1 MLFLTLASHIH
12 TSIISRE
19 WWKNCTSSIFIH
31 LWDSVLVYI
40 FSIYMLFLE
49 CLNGKVNA
57 RLLEKWPYV
66 LSIIFFKFS
75 ITESC
80 FFRTDSTTSIYLR
93 ICLLHFWKRRR
104 EWIFCCIFIIYA
116 AIWVKTRYPNSYLLL
131 KKQLQGIFFM
141 NLIHFIEIWNQGRI
155 VLILVGFLL
164 KWKLR
169 TSLLQH

>member
-1 MLFLTLASHIH
+1 MVKKLHQQHFYTSVGQCVSILFL
-12 TSIISRE
+12 
-19 WWKNCTSSIFIH
+19 
-31 LWDSVLVYI
+31 D
-40 FSIYMLFLE
+40 

-57 RLLEKWPYV
+57 RLLEMA
-66 LSIIFFKFS
+66 ICFNNH
-75 ITESC
+75 
-80 FFRTDSTTSIYLR
+80 FFRVLYLQKAVFFAQILQR
-93 ICLLHFWKRRR
+93 QFTLGYVCCTFENVVVSEFFVVFLLYT
-104 EWIFCCIFIIYA
+104 YA

-169 TSLLQH
+169 TSLPQH